1 MAVSNSLQ
9 TRVSSGKLTVSQ
21 FLTGEKV
28 KASLNKMLGTEKEAL
43 KFVSSI
49 LSATSTNLALQ

>member
-28 KASLNKMLGTEKEAL
+28 KASLNKMLGTEKEVIRQFACL
-43 KFVSSI
+43 RWV
-49 LSATSTNLALQ
+49 